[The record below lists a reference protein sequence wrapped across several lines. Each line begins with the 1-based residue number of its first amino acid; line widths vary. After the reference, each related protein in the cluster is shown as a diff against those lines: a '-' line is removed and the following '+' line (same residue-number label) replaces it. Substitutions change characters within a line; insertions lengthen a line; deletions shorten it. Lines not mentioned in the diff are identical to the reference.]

1 MPTMFGQSSR
11 SYNRRSSISNI
22 AVVTPSRPVP
32 YVPDPPSPRY
42 HHGRRVV
49 DVDVVNRSPDNYT
62 YSPHSPRTLPRLTLR
77 NVPSSPASSVSS
89 FDDHDTRGQLAYY
102 YQRQLTHRPT
112 SGYGEENYQLALVPT
127 GNREIVRS
135 HPCGA
140 YFVERAPAP
149 ERKKSTKK
157 VTEPTVVERKQTMML
172 RDEKGNWT
180 KVRRVIRS

>member
-1 MPTMFGQSSR
+1 MFGQSSHK
-11 SYNRRSSISNI
+11 YNRRSNI
-22 AVVTPSRPVP
+22 IPVP
-32 YVPDPPSPRY
+32 YAPEPPSPRY

-49 DVDVVNRSPDNYT
+49 DVDVVERSPDNYT
-62 YSPHSPRTLPRLTLR
+62 YSPHSPRTLPRLMLR
-77 NVPSSPASSVSS
+77 DTPASPTSSVSS
-89 FDDHDTRGQLAYY
+89 FDEHDTQGQLAYY
-102 YQRQLTHRPT
+102 YQRQLAHHPRPR
-112 SGYGEENYQLALVPT
+112 YEEENYQLALVPA
-127 GNREIVRS
+127 GNREVVRS

-157 VTEPTVVERKQTMML
+157 VTEAKVVERKQTLML